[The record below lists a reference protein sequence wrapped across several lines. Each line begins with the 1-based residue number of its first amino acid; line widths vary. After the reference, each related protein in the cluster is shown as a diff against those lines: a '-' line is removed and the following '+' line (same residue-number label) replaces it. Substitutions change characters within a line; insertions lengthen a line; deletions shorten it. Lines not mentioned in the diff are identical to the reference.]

1 LQSAGGSK
9 VKDKRL
15 SVKEIHQLAVHALV
29 AHNTS
34 SENAQQVADALV
46 AAEIDGLGGHGLS
59 RLPSYCAQSESGK
72 VNGFALPELTQV
84 AAAAI
89 QVDAQHGF
97 AYPAMEIAIDKLG
110 KLTPETG
117 VAVAA
122 VTNSHHCGAAGYHV
136 EKLAKKGLVGLLFA
150 NTPKAIAPWGGQKGL
165 FGTNPIAFAVP
176 RRDKDPMVI
185 DLALS
190 KVARGKIM
198 VARRDNKPI
207 PEGWAL
213 DANGQ
218 PTTDPVAA
226 LSGTM
231 VPMGDAKGAAL
242 VLMVEILSA
251 ALTASNFGFE
261 ASSFFEAKGTS
272 PGVGQLLLAFAPNPL
287 AGDQFLSRIEYLFE
301 EILSQNGTRL
311 PGERRLALRK
321 KVAAEGLH
329 VTREQYLELQKLA
342 NGNQ

>member
-1 LQSAGGSK
+1 MNIK
-9 VKDKRL
+9 NF
-15 SVKEIHQLAVHALV
+15 SVAAIHELAVKALV
-29 AHNTS
+29 SHNA
-34 SENAQQVADALV
+34 EMDNAIKVADALV

-59 RLPSYCAQSESGK
+59 RLPSYCAQAASGK
-72 VNGFALPELTQV
+72 VQGHALPVASQV

-89 QVDAQHGF
+89 AVDAKHGF
-97 AYPAMEIAIDKLG
+97 AYPAMELAIERLCSIA
-110 KLTPETG
+110 PETG

-136 EKLAKKGLVGLLFA
+136 EKLAEKGLVGLLFA

-176 RRDKDPMVI
+176 RKNKEPMVI

-198 VARRDNKPI
+198 VANRDKKPI

-213 DANGQ
+213 DSAGQ
-218 PTTDPVAA
+218 PTTDPEAA
-226 LSGTM
+226 LAGTM

-251 ALTASNFGFE
+251 ALTGSNFGFE
-261 ASSFFEAKGTS
+261 ASSFFEAEGES

-287 AGDQFLSRIEYLFE
+287 SGDHFFTRIEYLFE
-301 EILSQNGTRL
+301 EILAQSGTRL
-311 PGERRLALRK
+311 PGERRLALRE
-321 KVAAEGLH
+321 KVSSEGIPLS
-329 VTREQYLELQKLA
+329 EQQYVQLQKLA
-342 NGNQ
+342 NGSNV

>member
-1 LQSAGGSK
+1 MNN
-9 VKDKRL
+9 KRI
-15 SVKEIHQLAVHALV
+15 SINEIHQLAVKALII
-29 AHNTS
+29 HNTDP
-34 SENAQQVADALV
+34 EIAQKVADALV

-59 RLPSYCAQSESGK
+59 RLPSYCAQSASGK
-72 VNGFALPELTQV
+72 VNGFAVPVASQV
-84 AAAAI
+84 ATAAI
-89 QVDAQHGF
+89 QVDAQYGF
-97 AYPAMEIAIDKLG
+97 AYPAMEMAIDKLG
-110 KLTPETG
+110 ALAPETG
-117 VAVAA
+117 IAVAA

-136 EKLAKKGLVGLLFA
+136 EKLAEKGLVGLLFA
-150 NTPKAIAPWGGQKGL
+150 NTPKAIAPWGGQKGV

-176 RRDKDPMVI
+176 RKDKDPMVI

-198 VARRDNKPI
+198 VAKRDNKPI

-213 DANGQ
+213 DAAGQ

-251 ALTASNFGFE
+251 TLTASNYGFE
-261 ASSFFEAKGTS
+261 ASSFFEGKGAS

-287 AGDQFLSRIEYLFE
+287 AGEQFFARVEYLFE
-301 EILSQNGTRL
+301 EILSQNETRL
-311 PGERRLALRK
+311 PGERRLALRRK
-321 KVAAEGLH
+321 AAELGLP
-329 VTREQYLELQKLA
+329 VTEEQYIQLQKLA
-342 NGNQ
+342 NGSFY

>member
-1 LQSAGGSK
+1 MNK
-9 VKDKRL
+9 KNFPIKD
-15 SVKEIHQLAVHALV
+15 IHQLVVKALIN
-29 AHNTS
+29 HNTDP
-34 SENAQQVADALV
+34 ENAQKVADALV

-59 RLPSYCAQSESGK
+59 RLPSYCGQSASGK
-72 VNGFALPELTQV
+72 VNGFAVPVASQV
-84 AAAAI
+84 GTAAI
-89 QVDAQHGF
+89 QIDAQYGF
-97 AYPAMEIAIDKLG
+97 AYPAMEMAIDKLAA
-110 KLTPETG
+110 LAPETG

-136 EKLAKKGLVGLLFA
+136 EKLARKGLVGLLFA

-176 RRDKDPMVI
+176 RKDKDPMVI

-198 VARRDNKPI
+198 MAKGENKPI

-213 DANGQ
+213 DADGK

-242 VLMVEILSA
+242 VLMVEILAA

-261 ASSFFEAKGTS
+261 ASSFFEAEGDS
-272 PGVGQLLLAFAPNPL
+272 PCVGQLLLAFAPNPL
-287 AGDQFLSRIEYLFE
+287 SGDTFYTRVESLFE
-301 EILSQNGTRL
+301 EILNQETTRL
-311 PGERRLALRK
+311 PGVRRLELRQK
-321 KVAAEGLH
+321 AINEGILL
-329 VTREQYLELQKLA
+329 TNEQYNQLHELVSGPMK
-342 NGNQ
+342 

>member
-1 LQSAGGSK
+1 MKNNSFSIE
-9 VKDKRL
+9 
-15 SVKEIHQLAVHALV
+15 EIHQLVVKALTN
-29 AHNTS
+29 HNTDAN
-34 SENAQQVADALV
+34 NAEKIASALV

-59 RLPSYCAQSESGK
+59 RLPSYCAQSASGK
-72 VNGFALPELTQV
+72 IKGFAVPVASQV

-97 AYPAMEIAIDKLG
+97 AYPAMELAIEKLVDLAP
-110 KLTPETG
+110 KTG
-117 VAVAA
+117 VAVAV

-136 EKLAKKGLVGLLFA
+136 ENLAKRGLVGLLFA

-176 RRDKDPMVI
+176 RKDKDPMVI

-198 VARRDNKPI
+198 VAKRDNKPI

-213 DANGQ
+213 DAAGQ
-218 PTTDPVAA
+218 STTDPDAA

-242 VLMVEILSA
+242 VLMVEVLAA

-261 ASSFFEAKGTS
+261 ASSFFEAEGDS

-287 AGDQFLSRIEYLFE
+287 AGEQFFARVECLFK
-301 EILSQNGTRL
+301 EILSQDETRL

-321 KVAAEGLH
+321 KVAEEGLH
-329 VTREQYLELQKLA
+329 LTEEQYLQLQKLA
-342 NGNQ
+342 NGTE

>member
-1 LQSAGGSK
+1 VNNNRFSI
-9 VKDKRL
+9 KD
-15 SVKEIHQLAVHALV
+15 IHQLAVKALIT
-29 AHNTS
+29 HNTS
-34 SENAQQVADALV
+34 LENAQKVADALV

-59 RLPSYCAQSESGK
+59 RLPSYCAQSASGK
-72 VNGFALPELTQV
+72 VNGNATPVASQV
-84 AAAAI
+84 AAAAVNI
-89 QVDAQHGF
+89 DAQEGF
-97 AYPAMEIAIDKLG
+97 AYPAMELAIEKLSV
-110 KLTPETG
+110 LTPGTG

-136 EKLAKKGLVGLLFA
+136 EKLAQKGLVGLLFA

-165 FGTNPIAFAVP
+165 FGTNPIAFAAP
-176 RRDKDPMVI
+176 RKDKDPMVI

-198 VARRDNKPI
+198 VANQNNKPI

-213 DANGQ
+213 DASGQ
-218 PTTDPVAA
+218 PTTDPAAA

-231 VPMGDAKGAAL
+231 VPMGDAKGAAM
-242 VLMVEILSA
+242 VLMVEILAA

-261 ASSFFEAKGTS
+261 ASSFFEAEGKT

-287 AGDQFLSRIEYLFE
+287 SGDQFFARVEDLFS
-301 EILSQNGTRL
+301 EILLQENTRL

-321 KVAAEGLH
+321 KSAQEGVSLNEKQY
-329 VTREQYLELQKLA
+329 EQLQNLA
-342 NGNQ
+342 NGSSL

>member
-1 LQSAGGSK
+1 M
-9 VKDKRL
+9 D
-15 SVKEIHQLAVHALV
+15 LAI
-29 AHNTS
+29 
-34 SENAQQVADALV
+34 E
-46 AAEIDGLGGHGLS
+46 
-59 RLPSYCAQSESGK
+59 
-72 VNGFALPELTQV
+72 
-84 AAAAI
+84 
-89 QVDAQHGF
+89 
-97 AYPAMEIAIDKLG
+97 KLG
-110 KLTPETG
+110 ELAPQTG

-122 VTNSHHCGAAGYHV
+122 VTNSHHCGAAGHHV

-176 RRDKDPMVI
+176 RKDKEPMVI

-198 VARRDNKPI
+198 VAKRDNTPI

-213 DANGQ
+213 DAAGR
-218 PTTDPVAA
+218 PTTDPEAA

-261 ASSFFEAKGTS
+261 ASSFFEAEGAPPS
-272 PGVGQLLLAFAPNPL
+272 VGQLLLAFAPTTL
-287 AGDQFLSRIEYLFE
+287 AGEQFFARVEYLFE
-301 EILSQNGTRL
+301 EILSQNETRL

-321 KVAAEGLH
+321 KAAEEGLH
-329 VTREQYLELQKLA
+329 IAEEQYLLLQKLA
-342 NGNQ
+342 NGTDGI

>member
-1 LQSAGGSK
+1 MNNKRFS
-9 VKDKRL
+9 VKD
-15 SVKEIHQLAVHALV
+15 IHRLAVKALIT
-29 AHNTS
+29 HNS
-34 SENAQQVADALV
+34 DPENAQKVADALV

-59 RLPSYCAQSESGK
+59 RLPSYCAQSASGK
-72 VNGFALPELTQV
+72 VNGFAVPVASQV

-97 AYPAMEIAIDKLG
+97 AYPAMELAIDKLG
-110 KLTPETG
+110 VLAPKTG

-136 EKLAKKGLVGLLFA
+136 EKLAQKGLVGLLFA
-150 NTPKAIAPWGGQKGL
+150 NTPKAIAPWGGQKGI

-176 RRDKDPMVI
+176 RKDKDPMVI

-198 VARRDNKPI
+198 VANRDKKPI

-213 DANGQ
+213 DADGQ
-218 PTTDPVAA
+218 PTTDPGAA

-251 ALTASNFGFE
+251 ALTGSNFGFE
-261 ASSFFEAKGTS
+261 ASSFFEAEGAS

-287 AGDQFLSRIEYLFE
+287 SGEQFFARIEDLFV
-301 EILSQNGTRL
+301 EILNQKNTRL

-321 KVAAEGLH
+321 KVAEEGLH
-329 VTREQYLELQKLA
+329 VTEEQYVQLQKLA
-342 NGNQ
+342 NGTA

>member
-1 LQSAGGSK
+1 VNNNRFSIE
-9 VKDKRL
+9 
-15 SVKEIHQLAVHALV
+15 EIHQLAVEALV
-29 AHNTS
+29 SHNTS
-34 SENAQQVADALV
+34 PENAQSVADALV

-59 RLPSYCAQSESGK
+59 RLPSYCAQSVSGK
-72 VNGFALPELTQV
+72 VNGAAVPVASQV

-89 QVDAQHGF
+89 QVDARYGF
-97 AYPAMEIAIDKLG
+97 AYPAMEMAIDKLG
-110 KLTPETG
+110 ELAPETG
-117 VAVAA
+117 IAVAA

-136 EKLAKKGLVGLLFA
+136 EKLAQKGLIGLLFA

-176 RRDKDPMVI
+176 RKNKDPMVI

-198 VARRDNKPI
+198 VAKRDNKPI

-213 DANGQ
+213 DADGQ

-231 VPMGDAKGAAL
+231 VPMGDAKGATL
-242 VLMVEILSA
+242 VLMVELLSA
-251 ALTASNFGFE
+251 GLTGSNFGFE
-261 ASSFFEAKGTS
+261 ASSFFEAEGNS

-287 AGDQFLSRIEYLFE
+287 AGDQFFTRIEYLFE
-301 EILSQNGTRL
+301 QILDQEGTRL
-311 PGERRLALRK
+311 PGDRRLSLRQK
-321 KVAAEGLH
+321 AAELGLP
-329 VTREQYLELQKLA
+329 VSKDQYAQLQKLA
-342 NGNQ
+342 NGSPL